1 MPTKPYDFPYT
12 QAFILKRFGLRTWS
26 WPVSFVDHQ
35 NDCVKL
41 GPLKPLGEQLSYIS
55 SNVAGVLDRIN
66 RSYFLPAIQR
76 PFVWQPDQIVAL
88 FDSLLKGYPISS
100 FLLWE
105 IKPERRTDWEIYKFI
120 ENFRFGDTHNELA
133 EPDGRDVVL
142 VLDGQQRLT
151 PFLLACAAVSLYA
164 PNMRGETTPTL
175 GADNVCT

>member
-1 MPTKPYDFPYT
+1 
-12 QAFILKRFGLRTWS
+12 
-26 WPVSFVDHQ
+26 
-35 NDCVKL
+35 L
-41 GPLKPLGEQLSYIS
+41 GGTLSYIS
-55 SNVAGVLDRIN
+55 SNVAGVLDRIS

-133 EPDGRDVVL
+133 EPDGREVIL
-142 VLDGQQRLT
+142 VLDASPSNFLHPLAHLPILT
-151 PFLLACAAVSLYA
+151 NTETPAFTKLDALL
-164 PNMRGETTPTL
+164 
-175 GADNVCT
+175 